1 MYVYE
6 KINFDST
13 SMRYVKLEKRFHT
26 KDGSL
31 DMRFNVNK
39 RQVGLIPNG
48 LELHNYHFSGSLF
61 Y

>member
-26 KDGSL
+26 KFHSL
-31 DMRFNVNK
+31 DMRYNVNK
-39 RQVGLIPNG
+39 RLVGLIPNG
-48 LELHNYHFSGSLF
+48 LELQNSQCSNTLF